1 MMTEDLFGAM
11 KKTFPGSAILTEV
24 GPRDGFQF
32 EKKIVPTSLKQE
44 IILRLV
50 DAGFRNIQVTAFVHP
65 HKVPQM
71 ADAEALTA
79 ILPRISGVA
88 FSALTLNLTGVK
100 RARAAGITHVEAS
113 ISAGNRHSLNNA
125 GMNANAALNMGAQM
139 VSLAKQY
146 GMAVRAGIQC
156 VFGSGYEEPVPVET
170 IIRTAQSLLDAGADM
185 LCLADTTGMATPVS
199 ICRMLDA
206 VMPAAGNIPIVLHL
220 HDTRGLGL
228 VNVMTAL
235 SCGITHFDTSMAGMG
250 GCPFIPDAAGNIA
263 TEDTLHL
270 LNSLG
275 IDTGLNTAQIAACAR
290 DMAAFFGRTF
300 PGKIY
305 RLTADSHHEHST
317 DGSSKM
323 LPTDMA

>member
-1 MMTEDLFGAM
+1 MMG
-11 KKTFPGSAILTEV
+11 TFPDNVTLTEV

-32 EKKIVPTSLKQE
+32 EEKIVPTSLKRE
-44 IILRLV
+44 IVLRLV
-50 DAGFRNIQVTAFVHP
+50 EAGFRNIQITAFVHP
-65 HKVPQM
+65 RKVPQM

-79 ILPRISGVA
+79 ILPQIPGVA
-88 FSALTLNLTGVK
+88 FNALALNLTGVE
-100 RARAAGITHVEAS
+100 RAHAAGVTHIETS
-113 ISAGNRHSLNNA
+113 ISASNRHSLNNT
-125 GMNANAALNMGAQM
+125 GMNANAALNMGVQM
-139 VSLAKQY
+139 VNLSKQY
-146 GMAVRAGIQC
+146 GMTVRAGIQC
-156 VFGSGYEEPVPVET
+156 VFGSGYEETIPVET
-170 IIRTAQSLLDAGADM
+170 IIRTAQLLLDTGADM
-185 LCLADTTGMATPVS
+185 LCLADTTGMAAPVS

-206 VMPAAGNIPIVLHL
+206 VMPVAGNTPIVLHL

-250 GCPFIPDAAGNIA
+250 GCPFIPDATGNIA

-275 IDTGLNTAQIAACAR
+275 IGTGLNTAQIAACSR
-290 DMAAFFGRTF
+290 DMGTFFGKTF

-305 RLTADSHHEHST
+305 RLTADSHHERST
-317 DGSSKM
+317 GGSFKM